1 MTQAHLFCFGTRLN
15 EFEPKF
21 RTMKL
26 LSILYSIHAV
36 MSKSN
41 IMCMEITLG
50 KAIQFCIYF
59 HHQNSM
65 TSLFLIPSSKIEYV
79 YTYMSSSSSFQKQIS
94 ELPLL
99 LFEFLVWKSG
109 ILSWSIIEEP
119 TYVKEK
125 GPTPKIKDGLGCPKI
140 QELRNTFQKTYA
152 FWEETDLSGPNP
164 SLNTKNFLHSK
175 QMRASSVTILGGR

>member
-1 MTQAHLFCFGTRLN
+1 
-15 EFEPKF
+15 
-21 RTMKL
+21 MKL

-41 IMCMEITLG
+41 IMCDYAYVNYIRKSNIVLH
-50 KAIQFCIYF
+50 IQF

-119 TYVKEK
+119 TYVKER
-125 GPTPKIKDGLGCPKI
+125 GPTPKNLRMDWVAHYGPKI
-140 QELRNTFQKTYA
+140 QELRSKFQKTDA
-152 FWEETDLSGPNP
+152 FWEETDLSGPRP
-164 SLNTKNFLHSK
+164 IPKHQKL
-175 QMRASSVTILGGR
+175 SSF